1 VHELLT
7 RNGIE
12 YWLFGGWAVDFYAGT
27 VTRPHDDVDVAVWLA
42 DQERIAALLTREG
55 WAHAPEP
62 VEDGGTG
69 YEREGVRLELTFLVR
84 DGDTSAFRS
93 KPARALAG
101 AFGDERGEL
110 EGVRARLIALDA
122 LKRGKSAPRDEP
134 GEAAKTV
141 RMPLSSTPCRY
152 SADEVQPGISEGD
165 GISLI
170 VEVADVEQPARRP
183 RRARRRSSCES
194 RSGASTCP
202 SLWRAVAASVGCPGS
217 RSRRVDHASRTSA
230 TVRARRGLDSSSRF
244 ESGGARAGARAIRS

>member
-1 VHELLT
+1 VGHRLFPGAQDRLAPGRAIAQLTALAGVHELLT

-55 WAHAPEP
+55 WAHAPERG
-62 VEDGGTG
+62 EDGGTG

-84 DGDTSAFRS
+84 DGDTVCIPLQAGRV
-93 KPARALAG
+93 PWPG

-134 GEAAKTV
+134 GEAAKD
-141 RMPLSSTPCRY
+141 R
-152 SADEVQPGISEGD
+152 ADALV
-165 GISLI
+165 
-170 VEVADVEQPARRP
+170 
-183 RRARRRSSCES
+183 
-194 RSGASTCP
+194 
-202 SLWRAVAASVGCPGS
+202 
-217 RSRRVDHASRTSA
+217 
-230 TVRARRGLDSSSRF
+230 LD
-244 ESGGARAGARAIRS
+244 AL